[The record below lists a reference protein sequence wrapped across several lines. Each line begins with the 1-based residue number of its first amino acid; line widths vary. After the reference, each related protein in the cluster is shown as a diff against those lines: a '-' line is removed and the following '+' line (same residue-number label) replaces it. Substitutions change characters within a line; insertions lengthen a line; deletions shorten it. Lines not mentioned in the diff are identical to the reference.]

1 MPPYLEAPRLPRGQ
15 HIVYQQRRQ
24 AIAGNIAKLLR
35 IRHVI
40 STDINGIE
48 LRIIAKADRRNLWLT
63 PLVHGCQSSKPLRP
77 QVCQFCFGKLTHSI
91 TNL

>member
-1 MPPYLEAPRLPRGQ
+1 MSPYLHAARLPWGL
-15 HIVYQQRRQ
+15 HIVYQKRRQ

-63 PLVHGCQSSKPLRP
+63 TLVHGCQSSQPL
-77 QVCQFCFGKLTHSI
+77 CL
-91 TNL
+91 

>member
-1 MPPYLEAPRLPRGQ
+1 MPTYLEAPRLSRGQ